1 MYKLTVKDSVYTIP
15 KENIGLLAFTKAQD
29 MCKVIDPS
37 DKEGAIRF
45 LEEIGIE
52 VEDVVE

>member
-29 MCKVIDPS
+29 MGALIDPN
-37 DKEGAIRF
+37 DKEMAIRF
-45 LEEIGIE
+45 LEGIGIG
-52 VEDVVE
+52 VEDIDK